1 MPAKGEVV
9 LSVKDMCKNFGV
21 TVALNH
27 VDLEVRA
34 GEIRGLIGENG
45 SGKSIISSIVA
56 GMQPATSGDMTFKGN
71 PWKAVPGVSEEKIKA
86 DLAVSHQGGL
96 RWQGGDKE
104 AVWLQNTTYQKYSK
118 IPLLIAANC
127 DDGGSGCLP
136 EGTFVATAAQCGAG
150 QGTDNAYHVGLVAGR
165 EASAIGC
172 NWMFN
177 PVADIYMNWRNTIV
191 NTRSFGED
199 VDTIIANVRAYIKG
213 IKDANPNM
221 ACCCKHFPGDGVEE
235 LDQHLA
241 LGVNDLSVE
250 DWNKTF
256 RRVYQTMI
264 DEGLESVMVG
274 HIALPE
280 MSRRLRPGIA
290 DADIKPATMAPE
302 LLTDLLRGEMGFNG
316 VVITDASHMVGF
328 TATAKRSDA
337 LPEAIAAGCD
347 MILFANDV
355 EEDIGYI
362 KAGYESGLITE
373 ERLSDALHRVLGLK
387 AHLHLYEES
396 VRIPDKA
403 GLDIVGCEEHKSYT
417 EQAADT
423 CVTLVKDTR
432 NILPVDPAQKKRAFP
447 ALFPLPEMM
456 FLQLP
461 QKIIPAEFP
470 VGLEVVVSQLRL
482 LGEPIALV
490 LLRTVVPAVRQIG
503 WPELVRA
510 YRNGGEEL
518 VVEFGEPLRFLL
530 AHVGDVQ
537 GVAVTAEG
545 VPVVLPG
552 HAVVRQ
558 PAVSLEHTLGKNDVY
573 ILHPVLHAPNV
584 GDGTGAAADQEAVKV
599 HLMEHP
605 LDIGQADLK

>member
-1 MPAKGEVV
+1 M
-9 LSVKDMCKNFGV
+9 
-21 TVALNH
+21 
-27 VDLEVRA
+27 VDLRA
-34 GEIRGLIGENG
+34 KPFHLDDGQIQWVESTINN
-45 SGKSIISSIVA
+45 
-56 GMQPATSGDMTFKGN
+56 MTLEEKLGQLFVLL
-71 PWKAVPGVSEEKIKA
+71 KAVPGVNEEKIKA

-96 RWQGGDKE
+96 RWQGGDKQ
-104 AVWLQNTTYQKYSK
+104 AVWLQNTTYQKHSK
-118 IPLLIAANC
+118 IPLLVAANC

-150 QGTDNAYHVGLVAGR
+150 QGMDNAYHVGLVAGR

-199 VDTIIANVRAYIKG
+199 VDTVIANVRAYIKG

-241 LGVNDLSVE
+241 LGVNSLSVE
-250 DWNKTF
+250 NWNNTF

-264 DEGLESVMVG
+264 DEGLESIMVG

-280 MSRRLRPGIA
+280 MSRRLRPGIK

-337 LPEAIAAGCD
+337 IPGAIAAGCD

-362 KAGYESGLITE
+362 KAAYEKGVITE
-373 ERLSDALHRVLGLK
+373 ERLSDALRRVLGLK
-387 AHLHLYEES
+387 ARLHLYEES

-403 GLDIVGCEEHKSYT
+403 GLDIVGCAEHQGYA

-432 NILPVDPAQKKRAFP
+432 NLLPVDPAQKKRAFLVYVQSTP
-447 ALFPLPEMM
+447 TS
-456 FLQLP
+456 
-461 QKIIPAEFP
+461 KGYKGDP
-470 VGLEVVVSQLRL
+470 VKNVVIEELERAGFEVDVCPNYHDLEVENGVSPMNFVRMLGHESRESFINSHDVVFLFINVKGYAQENNVRVRWSCNHSCELPWYN
-482 LGEPIALV
+482 EEVP
-490 LLRTVVPAVRQIG
+490 TVG
-503 WPELVRA
+503 
-510 YRNGGEEL
+510 
-518 VVEFGEPLRFLL
+518 
-530 AHVGDVQ
+530 
-537 GVAVTAEG
+537 
-545 VPVVLPG
+545 
-552 HAVVRQ
+552 
-558 PAVSLEHTLGKNDVY
+558 VSLNFTNHLIDVPQLHTFVNAYGPTRAHIRAAIDK
-573 ILHPVLHAPNV
+573 IC
-584 GDGTGAAADQEAVKV
+584 GRSGFKGAAGETVFCGRWDTR
-599 HLMEHP
+599 L
-605 LDIGQADLK
+605 